1 MESAGHKRAK
11 EASSTFDVGETVT
24 KTAGARG
31 TQPAINSFID
41 KSAHEV
47 YKKLFNTAYN
57 LINERLPYSKFR
69 VLVKCIKESGV
80 KLIEGKDDGRAA
92 REYCSE
98 IANSIR
104 EKVAVLLCSNTAFG
118 VLTDGSEPQK
128 TGSEKELVYVRT
140 TKQGIP
146 VYYCIGLED
155 VNDHGGA
162 NAEGLKSCLDKTFE
176 DLGIQDN
183 GYLKCMVSA
192 TADGASVNTGIHSG
206 LLTRLKK

>member
-1 MESAGHKRAK
+1 MVEQHG
-11 EASSTFDVGETVT
+11 STAQKLPIQSG
-24 KTAGARG
+24 KKW
-31 TQPAINSFID
+31 QSFCVQILPLGF
-41 KSAHEV
+41 SQVAV
-47 YKKLFNTAYN
+47 NPKKLALKRN
-57 LINERLPYSKFR
+57 LCMS
-69 VLVKCIKESGV
+69 
-80 KLIEGKDDGRAA
+80 
-92 REYCSE
+92 
-98 IANSIR
+98 
-104 EKVAVLLCSNTAFG
+104 
-118 VLTDGSEPQK
+118 
-128 TGSEKELVYVRT
+128 VRT